1 MGIFSFFSREKK
13 ETLDKG
19 LSKTKENVFSK
30 ITRAIAGKSKVDDEV
45 LDNLEEVLIT
55 SDVGVNTTLKIISR
69 IEERVARDK
78 YVTTNELTAILREEI
93 AEFLLVI
100 DSAHKDMAYQ
110 LRGASPDFV
119 RIYEASTPDE
129 AAALAVELVRTG
141 EADILMKG
149 LINTDN
155 LLRAVLKKEVGL
167 LPPGGVLSHVAVAQ
181 VPLYHKLLLFSDAA
195 VIPRPTLEQFR
206 AMISRDVALC
216 RELGNEQPRI
226 ALIHCSEKV
235 NEKFPH
241 TLSYVHLKEEALQGR
256 FGKVFIDGPM
266 DAKTACDR
274 HSGEI
279 KGLSS
284 PVVGNADV
292 LIFPNIEAGNTFY
305 KTLSLFGDANMAGM
319 LTGTI
324 APVVVPSRSDSG
336 NSKFYSLVLACLAGN
351 LNQDTL

>member
-1 MGIFSFFSREKK
+1 MELIR
-13 ETLDKG
+13 TLSQ
-19 LSKTKENVFSK
+19 L
-30 ITRAIAGKSKVDDEV
+30 
-45 LDNLEEVLIT
+45 
-55 SDVGVNTTLKIISR
+55 VNCLRSSCIR
-69 IEERVARDK
+69 RRVAVVCPNDPHTE
-78 YVTTNELTAILREEI
+78 YVIIRSLREEI
-93 AEFLLVI
+93 AEYLLVV
-100 DSAHKDMAYQ
+100 DADHKEMAYS
-110 LRGASPDFV
+110 LRSASPDFV
-119 RIYEASTPDE
+119 RIYEAPTPDD

-155 LLRAVLKKEVGL
+155 LLRAVLKKDTGL
-167 LPPGGVLSHVAVAQ
+167 LPPGGVLSHVTVAQ
-181 VPLYHKLLLFSDAA
+181 IPLYHKLLFFSDAA
-195 VIPRPTLEQFR
+195 VIPRPTLEQYR
-206 AMISRDVALC
+206 AMITYDVALC
-216 RELGNEQPRI
+216 RALGNEQPRV
-226 ALIHCSEKV
+226 ALIHCTEKV

-241 TLSYVHLKEEALQGR
+241 TLSYVQLKEEALQGH
-256 FGKVFIDGPM
+256 FGEVFIDGPM

-336 NSKFYSLVLACLAGN
+336 NSKFYSLALACMASN
-351 LNQDTL
+351 LMQESYEENIGY

>member
-1 MGIFSFFSREKK
+1 MSFFVR
-13 ETLDKG
+13 
-19 LSKTKENVFSK
+19 VY
-30 ITRAIAGKSKVDDEV
+30 IT
-45 LDNLEEVLIT
+45 
-55 SDVGVNTTLKIISR
+55 
-69 IEERVARDK
+69 
-78 YVTTNELTAILREEI
+78 
-93 AEFLLVI
+93 
-100 DSAHKDMAYQ
+100 
-110 LRGASPDFV
+110 
-119 RIYEASTPDE
+119 STPDE

-155 LLRAVLKKEVGL
+155 LLRAVLKKEKGL

-181 VPLYHKLLLFSDAA
+181 IPLYHKLLLFSDAA
-195 VIPRPTLEQFR
+195 VIPRPGLLQFR
-206 AMISRDVALC
+206 AMIENDVAIC
-216 RELGNEQPRI
+216 RKLGNDQPRV

-241 TLSYVHLKEEALQGR
+241 TLDYIQLKEEAQLGR
-256 FGKVFIDGPM
+256 FGSVFVDGPM

-284 PVVGNADV
+284 PVIGNADIM
-292 LIFPNIEAGNTFY
+292 IFPNIESGNTFY

-336 NSKFYSLVLACLAGN
+336 NSKFYSLALACMAGN
-351 LNQDTL
+351 QND